1 MEGEAIPQASSL
13 PAVIISRCVPAVNEF
28 LPIEDRD
35 HAGERRA
42 VPAVSEFQAA
52 AHKAK
57 LRFAINVIMKPARI
71 RPRGQQHDHR
81 RAALGGFFDPF
92 ADPPTIGRIAPD
104 VVPPPNFFGARP
116 APA

>member
-35 HAGERRA
+35 HAGKRRA
-42 VPAVSEFQAA
+42 VSAVSEFQAA
-52 AHKAK
+52 AHKAN
-57 LRFAINVIMKPARI
+57 LRFPVDVIMEPARI

-81 RAALGGFFDPF
+81 RAALSGFFDPF

-104 VVPPPNFFGARP
+104 VVPPNFFGARP